1 MLLAFF
7 MVLAFALPNQSG
19 TSFADSND
27 AVQASLLSLLNNGKM
42 NDGEPSDVPGASS
55 APVAAQQAAGTYI
68 RVKDQYGN
76 PVDNVYFTIY
86 NTYDQITY
94 YGKAVQ
100 GVLYLYSSNN

>member
-27 AVQASLLSLLNNGKM
+27 AVQASLFSLLNNGKM

-100 GVLYLYSSNN
+100 GVLYLYS